1 VAQNGSAG
9 TDHGTA
15 EPMFVIGRSVVPGS
29 HGAYPSLQ
37 DLDDNGDLKFSTDF
51 RNVYAAVLHDH
62 LGIDPAPVLAGN
74 YTPVGVL
81 RTGA

>member
-1 VAQNGSAG
+1 
-9 TDHGTA
+9 
-15 EPMFVIGRSVVPGS
+15 M
-29 HGAYPSLQ
+29 YPSLQ

-62 LGIDPAPVLAGN
+62 LGIDPTPVLAGS

-81 RTGA
+81 KVGA